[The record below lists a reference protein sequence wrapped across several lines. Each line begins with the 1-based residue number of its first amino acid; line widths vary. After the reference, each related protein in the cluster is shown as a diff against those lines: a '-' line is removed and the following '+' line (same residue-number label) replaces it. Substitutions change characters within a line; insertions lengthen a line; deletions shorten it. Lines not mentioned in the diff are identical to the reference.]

1 MDEVMAIT
9 IRKATEN
16 DSAFL
21 AQMIL
26 QSSRAEKVECV
37 FNLIFQTND
46 TNVLLENIEKLTKTK
61 AKSHCHY
68 SNFLVAESDGKLV
81 GSLCSYEPRISTK
94 QVFVDALME
103 IGCDSGVN
111 ERLEVLYDCD
121 FELNNTTL
129 MFDYMEELEG
139 FVDMG
144 VLKALTQKSLLTARL
159 KGYRIAQTIVEI
171 GSLETLLFY
180 RKLGFIK
187 VKEKECELY
196 KEKFGRAGLVLLAI
210 EF

>member
-1 MDEVMAIT
+1 MAIT

-26 QSSRAEKVECV
+26 QSSRAEKIECV

-46 TNVLLENIEKLTKTK
+46 TKVLLENIEKLTKTK
-61 AKSHCHY
+61 AKSQCHY

-94 QVFVDALME
+94 QVFLNALLE
-103 IGCDSGVN
+103 SGCDETVS
-111 ERLEVLYDCD
+111 ERLEVLYGCD
-121 FELNNTTL
+121 FDLNNRTL

-139 FVDMG
+139 FVDVG
-144 VLKALTQKSLLTARL
+144 VMKALMQKSLLNARL
-159 KGYRIAQTIVEI
+159 KGYRIAQSIVEI
-171 GSLETLLFY
+171 GSLEALLFY
-180 RKLGFIK
+180 RKLGFTK
-187 VKEKECELY
+187 VQEKECELY